1 MKYLKFK
8 NNGEIQLEAIT
19 LLGASTKRTD
29 GNKIGFFGS
38 GNKFAI
44 AYLLRN
50 GYDICL
56 FAGNNELKVTT
67 QPQRLGEEIFDVI
80 HINNIPTSITTEFG
94 AKWKLWQALR
104 ELYSNAIDEGG
115 ESIEVVDK
123 IIPIE
128 GETHYYILMRPELLD
143 WFSNFNDYFSE
154 NKEVLFESKYG
165 KILKKHNNLAHLY
178 RKGIKVYE
186 SKDNSLYDY
195 DFNDISITED
205 RIISYSWEISEKIW
219 RIIYSCTNKDIIRN
233 IFHNINQNNLI
244 ETNISGVSDIPTSGI
259 SDEVKEVLKEMKIC
273 NSNMGGYLSPE
284 ESLVFKQIPSK
295 IFNSL
300 SHLLTDD
307 NLGNAFKVGLDGM
320 MYRECEF
327 TLLQEK
333 TINKLRDFLKECNA
347 LYILED
353 YEIICGIFDNKTILG
368 YADRKNNRIVIS
380 NTNLDEGVNEILNTI
395 IEEYIHL
402 KYNVKDCT
410 REFQTS
416 CITEMIKIM
425 KIKNAYVL

>member
-29 GNKIGFFGS
+29 NNKIGFFGS

-50 GYDICL
+50 GYNIKL

-67 QPQRLGEEIFDVI
+67 KPQRLGEEIFDVI
-80 HINNIPTSITTEFG
+80 HINDTPTSITTEFG

-104 ELYSNAIDEGG
+104 ELYSNSIDEGG
-115 ESIEVVDK
+115 ESLEVVNN
-123 IIPIE
+123 ISPSE

-154 NKEVLFESKYG
+154 NKEVLFECEYG
-165 KILKKHNNLAHLY
+165 KILKKHNNFAHLY

-195 DFNDISITED
+195 DFHDINITED

-219 RIIYSCTNKDIIRN
+219 RIIYACTNKDIIRN
-233 IFHNINQNNLI
+233 IFHNINQSNLI
-244 ETNISGVSDIPTSGI
+244 ETNISGVADIPTSGI
-259 SDEVKEVLKEMKIC
+259 SEEIKEILKEMKVC
-273 NSNMGGYLSPE
+273 NANMGGYLSPE
-284 ESLVFKQIPSK
+284 EALIFKQIPSK

-347 LYILED
+347 LYLIED
-353 YEIICGIFDNKTILG
+353 YEIIAGIFDNKQILG
-368 YADRKNNRIVIS
+368 YADKKNNKIVIS
-380 NTNLDEGVNEILNTI
+380 NTNLDQGINEILNTI

-410 REFQTS
+410 REFQTAS
-416 CITEMIKIM
+416 ITEMIKIM